1 MSDIRVLHFLPYLD
15 RESLASKFV
24 EEILQGGE
32 SSCSFCILTTSK
44 GYAATQ
50 WHGVKVFKMKT
61 SCLSFNSHRRFLKI
75 IEESKADI
83 VHIHGIWNR
92 HSEAVCRWAHE
103 CERAVVLSTYK
114 GTMPWHLPANPLAPR
129 FIIFQFA
136 KRHML
141 RSAAAIHAVTS
152 QEMKGIKKM
161 LTFPFSHTP
170 ISNRVETV
178 EYSVNDAEGRADFR
192 EVLLK
197 MERLYRKVVDSNAF
211 SLMSEADHVLE
222 NNLVAL
228 GAALYAGIGEK
239 DIFLP
244 VGEMKEMVKCIE
256 AENWRRIQIHSSDQD
271 VLPYVR
277 KAYKFLGGMYDD
289 IDIDRIERYRFLRE
303 KSYLDTS
310 QPQIHRARMHQVS
323 EDYERNET
331 EQRLCIMLLNA
342 KSLYDKGKLSRRNLA
357 DLYLSFRY
365 ETYDEYVLESMLDDL
380 GIKQFTA
387 RILSVLEKTLL
398 LDEGYIPIE
407 TINDRTTRRINRKLY
422 KSDVQ

>member
-1 MSDIRVLHFLPYLD
+1 MPNIRVLHFLPCLD
-15 RESLASKFV
+15 RESLASRFV

-50 WHGVKVFKMKT
+50 WHGVKVFKMK
-61 SCLSFNSHRRFLKI
+61 SLCWGFNSHQRFQKI
-75 IEESKADI
+75 LEESHADI

-92 HSEAVCRWAHE
+92 QAETICRWASEH
-103 CERAVVLSTYK
+103 ERAVVISTYK
-114 GTMPWHLPANPLAPR
+114 GTMPWNLPANPLAPR
-129 FIIFQFA
+129 FVSFLLS
-136 KRHML
+136 KRRML
-141 RSAAAIHAVTS
+141 RNAAAIHTVTV
-152 QEMKGIKKM
+152 QEAKSIKKIHS
-161 LTFPFSHTP
+161 FPFSHTP
-170 ISNRVETV
+170 INNRVETV
-178 EYSVNDAEGRADFR
+178 EYSVNNEEGRADFR

-211 SLMSEADHVLE
+211 SLMSGTDHILE

-244 VGEMKEMVKCIE
+244 IDEMKDMVKHTE
-256 AENWRRIQIHSSDQD
+256 KENWRRIQIHSSDQD
-271 VLPYVR
+271 VLPYVL
-277 KAYKFLGGMYDD
+277 KAYKFLEGIHEN
-289 IDIDRIERYRFLRE
+289 IDLDNIERYHFLRE
-303 KSYLDTS
+303 KSYLDSS

-342 KSLYDKGKLSRRNLA
+342 KYLFDKGKLTRRNLA
-357 DLYLSFRY
+357 DLYLFFRY
-365 ETYDEYVLESMLDDL
+365 ETYDDYVLESMLDDL
-380 GIKQFTA
+380 GIKQFTS
-387 RILSVLEKTLL
+387 RILSVLQDTLA
-398 LDEGYIPIE
+398 LDEGYIPID
-407 TINDRTTRRINRKLY
+407 TVNDRTTRHINRKLY